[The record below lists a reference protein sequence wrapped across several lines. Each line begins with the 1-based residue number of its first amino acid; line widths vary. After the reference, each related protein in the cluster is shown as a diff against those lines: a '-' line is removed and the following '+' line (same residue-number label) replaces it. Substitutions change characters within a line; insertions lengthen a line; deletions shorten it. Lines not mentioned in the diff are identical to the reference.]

1 MFSTFI
7 NAFKIK
13 DLRKKILYTLL
24 LIVVYRLG
32 SAIPIPGVNLEAWK
46 AATTN
51 LQAMSDFMSLM
62 SGTAFSQFTIFAMG
76 ISPYITASIIL
87 QLLTIAIPALERMS
101 KEEDGRQKIE
111 RITRYAG
118 VGLAVVQAIG
128 IVLSYGSMAN
138 GLQIVSNAG
147 GLFWLRLIIIAIC
160 AAAGTAFLM
169 WLGERITEKGI
180 GNGISMLIF
189 ASIVSRVPTFIEE
202 RINAIKVAP
211 GSVMTWVTLLLT
223 IVVILALIAFVVY
236 IDKAVRKIPVQYAK
250 RVVGRKMYGGQNT
263 HLPMKANANGV
274 LPLIFAMTIMQFPE
288 MIMQFFSNKG
298 GFVQFWKRW
307 MISAPQVW
315 DPNFVNANGTIGGYQ
330 PTSVLD
336 KSLAYHGIQYAP
348 FVYYIIYFLL
358 IIAFGYFYTSITF
371 NPVEMSK
378 NLQSNGGFIPGI
390 RPGKPTGEY
399 LGKISNRLTL
409 FGSLFLA
416 VIAIIPTII
425 LNIMGV
431 TNMFGATS
439 VLIMVSVALETT
451 EQLESQMLMRHY
463 KGFLN

>member
-13 DLRKKILYTLL
+13 DLRKKILYTVL

-32 SAIPIPGVNLEAWK
+32 SAIPIPGVNLVGWQK
-46 AATTN
+46 ATEQLT
-51 LQAMSDFMSLM
+51 AMSDFMSLM
-62 SGTAFSQFTIFAMG
+62 SGSAFSQFTIFAMG

-118 VGLAVVQAIG
+118 VGLAVVQSIG
-128 IVLSYGSMAN
+128 IVISYNRVLSDGSY
-138 GLQIVSNAG
+138 IVSTEG
-147 GLFWLRLIIIAIC
+147 GLFALRLAIIAIC

-180 GNGISMLIF
+180 GNGISILIF
-189 ASIVSRVPTFIEE
+189 ASIVSRVPDFFNE
-202 RINAIKVAP
+202 RIKAIAAAP
-211 GSVMTWVTLLLT
+211 GEVMTWVKLVLT
-223 IVVILALIAFVVY
+223 IAVILALIAFVVY

-288 MIMQFFSNKG
+288 MIMQFFKEGG
-298 GFVQFWKRW
+298 GFMNFWYRW
-307 MISAPQVW
+307 MVSSPRVW
-315 DPNFVNANGTIGGYQ
+315 TGSGYAQ
-330 PTSVLD
+330 TSVM
-336 KSLAYHGIQYAP
+336 KAAGVEYIGIQYAP
-348 FVYYIIYFLL
+348 FVYYLIYFLL

-378 NLQSNGGFIPGI
+378 NLQQNGGFIPGI

-416 VIAIIPTII
+416 VIAIVPTII
-425 LNIMGV
+425 LNMMGV

>member
-13 DLRKKILYTLL
+13 DLRKKILYTIL

-32 SAIPIPGVNLEAWK
+32 SAIPIPGVNLIGWQK
-46 AATTN
+46 ATETLTT
-51 LQAMSDFMSLM
+51 MSDFMSLM

-101 KEEDGRQKIE
+101 KEEDGREKIE

-128 IVLSYGSMAN
+128 IVMSYNSVLSGGEY
-138 GLQIVSNAG
+138 IVSKAD
-147 GLFWLRLIIIAIC
+147 GLFVLRLAIIAIC

-189 ASIVSRVPTFIEE
+189 ASIVSRIPDFIKE
-202 RINAIKVAP
+202 RVVAIQANP
-211 GSVMTWVTLLLT
+211 GSVWTY
-223 IVVILALIAFVVY
+223 VILVVTIAVIIALIAFVVY

-288 MIMQFFSNKG
+288 MIMQFFTRES
-298 GFVQFWKRW
+298 GFAKFWYRW
-307 MISAPQVW
+307 MVSAPKVW
-315 DPNFVNANGTIGGYQ
+315 NGVDYVK
-330 PTSVLD
+330 TSVLP
-336 KSLAYHGIQYAP
+336 SAGSGYVGIQYAP

-378 NLQSNGGFIPGI
+378 NLQQNGGFIPGI

-416 VIAIIPTII
+416 VIAIVPTII
-425 LNIMGV
+425 LNMMGV

>member
-13 DLRKKILYTLL
+13 DLRKKILYTIL

-32 SAIPIPGVNLEAWK
+32 SAIPIPGVNLVGWQEATK
-46 AATTN
+46 Q
-51 LQAMSDFMSLM
+51 LSAMSDFMSLM
-62 SGTAFSQFTIFAMG
+62 SGSAFSQFTIFAMG

-128 IVLSYGSMAN
+128 IVMSYNGVLSDGSY
-138 GLQIVSNAG
+138 IVSNDG
-147 GLFWLRLIIIAIC
+147 GLFVLRLAIIAIC

-189 ASIVSRVPTFIEE
+189 ASIVSRVPDFIKE
-202 RINAIKVAP
+202 RINAVAAAP

-223 IVVILALIAFVVY
+223 IVVILALITFVVF

-250 RVVGRKMYGGQNT
+250 RVVGRKLYGGQNT

-288 MIMQFFSNKG
+288 MIMQFFKRGSSFMN
-298 GFVQFWKRW
+298 FWYRW
-307 MISAPQVW
+307 MVSSPKVW
-315 DPNFVNANGTIGGYQ
+315 DGSTYQ
-330 PTSVLD
+330 ATSVL
-336 KSLAYHGIQYAP
+336 KAAGVTYTGIQYAP
-348 FVYYIIYFLL
+348 FVYYLVYFLL

-378 NLQSNGGFIPGI
+378 NLQQNGGFIPGI

-416 VIAIIPTII
+416 VIAIVPTII
-425 LNIMGV
+425 LNMMGV

>member
-13 DLRKKILYTLL
+13 DLRKKILYTIL

-32 SAIPIPGVNLEAWK
+32 SAIPIPGVNLVAWGQ
-46 AATTN
+46 ATER
-51 LQAMSDFMSLM
+51 LSAMSDFMSLM
-62 SGTAFSQFTIFAMG
+62 SGSAFSQFTIFAMG

-87 QLLTIAIPALERMS
+87 QLLTIAIPALEKMS

-128 IVLSYGSMAN
+128 IVLSYNNALGTGGS
-138 GLQIVSNAG
+138 IVSG
-147 GLFWLRLIIIAIC
+147 TGWTFVLRLGIIAIC

-189 ASIVSRVPTFIEE
+189 ASIVSRVPDFIKE
-202 RINAIKVAP
+202 RINAIAANP
-211 GSVMTWVTLLLT
+211 GSVWTWVVLVLT
-223 IVVILALIAFVVY
+223 IVVILALIGFVVY

-263 HLPMKANANGV
+263 HLPLKANANGV

-288 MIMQFFSNKG
+288 MIMQFFKPG
-298 GFVQFWKRW
+298 GSFMNFWYRW
-307 MISAPQVW
+307 MVSSPKVYADGV
-315 DPNFVNANGTIGGYQ
+315 YQ
-330 PTSVLD
+330 ATSVV
-336 KSLAYHGIQYAP
+336 KAAGVTYTGIQYAP
-348 FVYYIIYFLL
+348 FVYYVIYFLL

-371 NPVEMSK
+371 NPAEMSK
-378 NLQSNGGFIPGI
+378 NLQQNGGFIPGI

-416 VIAIIPTII
+416 VIAIVPTII
-425 LNIMGV
+425 LNVMGV

>member
-13 DLRKKILYTLL
+13 DLRKKVLYTIL

-32 SAIPIPGVNLEAWK
+32 SAIPIPGVNIQAWQ
-46 AATTN
+46 AATTQ
-51 LQAMSDFMSLM
+51 LSAMTDFMSLM
-62 SGTAFSQFTIFAMG
+62 SGSAFSQFTIFAMG

-128 IVLSYGSMAN
+128 IVLSYNSVIGTQ
-138 GLQIVSNAG
+138 QIVSTAG
-147 GLFWLRLIIIAIC
+147 GLFVPRLLIIAII

-189 ASIVSRVPTFIEE
+189 ASIVSRVPAFIQE
-202 RINAIKVAP
+202 RFDAIVAAP
-211 GSVMTWVTLLLT
+211 GKVMTWVTLVLS

-288 MIMQFFSNKG
+288 MIMQFFKHGSSFMN
-298 GFVQFWKRW
+298 FWYRW
-307 MISAPQVW
+307 MVSSPKVYV
-315 DPNFVNANGTIGGYQ
+315 DGTYQ
-330 PTSVLD
+330 ATSVMKD
-336 KSLAYHGIQYAP
+336 AGIAYSGIQYAP
-348 FVYYIIYFLL
+348 FVYYVIYFLL

-416 VIAIIPTII
+416 VIAIVPTII
-425 LNIMGV
+425 LNMLGV

>member
-13 DLRKKILYTLL
+13 DLRKKILYTIL

-32 SAIPIPGVNLEAWK
+32 SAIPIPGVNLVGWQEATK
-46 AATTN
+46 
-51 LQAMSDFMSLM
+51 QMSAMSDFMSLM
-62 SGTAFSQFTIFAMG
+62 SGSAFSQFTIFAMG

-118 VGLAVVQAIG
+118 VGLAVVQSIG
-128 IVLSYGSMAN
+128 IVISYGSASN
-138 GLQIVSNAG
+138 VEIVSTEG
-147 GLFWLRLIIIAIC
+147 GLFVLRLAIIAIC

-189 ASIVSRVPTFIEE
+189 ASIVSRVPDFIKE
-202 RINAIKVAP
+202 RVNAIAAAP
-211 GSVMTWVTLLLT
+211 GSVMTWVTLVLT

-288 MIMQFFSNKG
+288 MIMQFFKTGG
-298 GFVQFWKRW
+298 GFMNFWYRW
-307 MISAPQVW
+307 MVSSPKVW
-315 DPNFVNANGTIGGYQ
+315 DGSMYQ
-330 PTSVLD
+330 ATSVMKNSGLTY
-336 KSLAYHGIQYAP
+336 SGIQFAP
-348 FVYYIIYFLL
+348 FVYYLVYFLL

-378 NLQSNGGFIPGI
+378 NLQQNGGFIPGI

-416 VIAIIPTII
+416 VIAIVPTII
-425 LNIMGV
+425 LNMLGV

>member
-13 DLRKKILYTLL
+13 DLRKKILYTAL

-32 SAIPIPGVNLEAWK
+32 SAIPIPGVNLIGWQK
-46 AATTN
+46 ATET
-51 LQAMSDFMSLM
+51 LTAMTDFMSLM
-62 SGTAFSQFTIFAMG
+62 SGSAFSQFTIFAMG

-101 KEEDGRQKIE
+101 KEEDGREKIE

-128 IVLSYGSMAN
+128 IVMSYNSVLSGGDY
-138 GLQIVSNAG
+138 IVSKDG
-147 GLFWLRLIIIAIC
+147 GLFALRLAIIAIC

-189 ASIVSRVPTFIEE
+189 ASIVSRIPDYIGRLVDPI
-202 RINAIKVAP
+202 IHI
-211 GSVMTWVTLLLT
+211 GGVMPWVTLFIT
-223 IVVILALIAFVVY
+223 IIVILVLIAFVVY
-236 IDKAVRKIPVQYAK
+236 IDKAIRKIPVQYAK

-288 MIMQFFSNKG
+288 MILQFVRDGG
-298 GFVQFWKRW
+298 GFKNFWYRW
-307 MISAPQVW
+307 MVSTPRVW
-315 DPNFVNANGTIGGYQ
+315 NGVGYQ
-330 PTSVLD
+330 QTSILD
-336 KSLAYHGIQYAP
+336 KNVAYHGIQYAP
-348 FVYYIIYFLL
+348 FVYYIVYFLL
-358 IIAFGYFYTSITF
+358 ILAFGYFYTSITF

-378 NLQSNGGFIPGI
+378 NLQQNGGFIPGI

-416 VIAIIPTII
+416 VIAIVPTII
-425 LNIMGV
+425 MNILGV
-431 TNMFGATS
+431 PNMFGATS

>member
-13 DLRKKILYTLL
+13 DLRKKILYTIL

-32 SAIPIPGVNLEAWK
+32 SAIPIPGVNLVGWQEATK
-46 AATTN
+46 
-51 LQAMSDFMSLM
+51 QMSAMSDFMSLM
-62 SGTAFSQFTIFAMG
+62 SGSAFSQFTIFAMG

-118 VGLAVVQAIG
+118 VGLAVVQSIG
-128 IVLSYGSMAN
+128 IVISYGSASN
-138 GLQIVSNAG
+138 VEIVSTEG
-147 GLFWLRLIIIAIC
+147 GLFVLRLAIIAIC

-189 ASIVSRVPTFIEE
+189 ASIVSRVPDFVKE
-202 RINAIKVAP
+202 RINAIAAAP
-211 GSVMTWVTLLLT
+211 GSVMTWVTLVLT

-288 MIMQFFSNKG
+288 MIMQFFKTGS
-298 GFVQFWKRW
+298 GFMNFWYRW
-307 MISAPQVW
+307 MVSSPKVW
-315 DPNFVNANGTIGGYQ
+315 DGSMYQ
-330 PTSVLD
+330 ATSVMKNSGLTY
-336 KSLAYHGIQYAP
+336 SGIQFAP
-348 FVYYIIYFLL
+348 FVYYLVYFLL

-378 NLQSNGGFIPGI
+378 NLQQNGGFIPGI

-416 VIAIIPTII
+416 VIAIVPTII
-425 LNIMGV
+425 LNMLGV

>member
-13 DLRKKILYTLL
+13 DLRKKILYTIL

-32 SAIPIPGVNLEAWK
+32 SAIPIPGVNLVGWQK
-46 AATTN
+46 ATEQLT
-51 LQAMSDFMSLM
+51 AMSDFMSLM
-62 SGTAFSQFTIFAMG
+62 SGSAFSQFTIFAMG

-118 VGLAVVQAIG
+118 VGLAVVQSIG
-128 IVLSYGSMAN
+128 IVMSYN
-138 GLQIVSNAG
+138 GVLTGGDYIVSTAG
-147 GLFWLRLIIIAIC
+147 GLFVLRLAIIAIC

-189 ASIVSRVPTFIEE
+189 ASIVSRVPDFIKE
-202 RINAIKVAP
+202 RIGAIAAAP
-211 GSVMTWVTLLLT
+211 GKAMTWITLVLT
-223 IVVILALIAFVVY
+223 IVVILALIAFVVF

-288 MIMQFFSNKG
+288 MIMQFFKRG
-298 GFVQFWKRW
+298 GSFMNFWYRW
-307 MISAPQVW
+307 MVSAPKVW
-315 DPNFVNANGTIGGYQ
+315 DGTMYQ
-330 PTSVLD
+330 ATSVLKD
-336 KSLAYHGIQYAP
+336 SNITYSGIQFAP
-348 FVYYIIYFLL
+348 FVYYLVYFLL

-378 NLQSNGGFIPGI
+378 NLQQNGGFIPGI

-416 VIAIIPTII
+416 VIAIVPTII
-425 LNIMGV
+425 LNMLGV

>member
-32 SAIPIPGVNLEAWK
+32 SAIPIPGVNLVAWGQ
-46 AATTN
+46 ATER
-51 LQAMSDFMSLM
+51 LSAMSDFMSLM
-62 SGTAFSQFTIFAMG
+62 SGSAFSQFTIFAMG
-76 ISPYITASIIL
+76 ISPYITSSIIL
-87 QLLTIAIPALERMS
+87 QLLTIAIPALEKMS
-101 KEEDGRQKIE
+101 KDEDGRQKIE

-128 IVLSYGSMAN
+128 IVLSYNNALGN
-138 GLQIVSNAG
+138 GLSIVSGTGWA
-147 GLFWLRLIIIAIC
+147 FALRLIIIAIC

-189 ASIVSRVPTFIEE
+189 ASIVSRVPDFIKE
-202 RINAIKVAP
+202 RINAIAANP
-211 GSVMTWVTLLLT
+211 GSVWTWVILVLT
-223 IVVILALIAFVVY
+223 IVVILALITFVVY

-263 HLPMKANANGV
+263 HLPLKANANGV

-288 MIMQFFSNKG
+288 MIMQFFKPG
-298 GFVQFWKRW
+298 GNFMNFWYRW
-307 MISAPQVW
+307 MVSSPKVYA
-315 DPNFVNANGTIGGYQ
+315 DGAYQ
-330 PTSVLD
+330 ATSVM
-336 KSLAYHGIQYAP
+336 KATGVTYTGIQYAP
-348 FVYYIIYFLL
+348 FVYYVVYFLL

-371 NPVEMSK
+371 NPAEMSK
-378 NLQSNGGFIPGI
+378 NLQQNGGFIPGI

-416 VIAIIPTII
+416 IIAIVPTII
-425 LNIMGV
+425 LNMMGV

>member
-1 MFSTFI
+1 MFNTFI

-32 SAIPIPGVNLEAWK
+32 SAIPIPGVDLEAWK
-46 AATTN
+46 TATE
-51 LQAMSDFMSLM
+51 QMSAMSDFMGMM
-62 SGTAFSQFTIFAMG
+62 SGSAFSQFTIFAMG

-118 VGLAVVQAIG
+118 VGLAVVQSIG
-128 IVLSYGSMAN
+128 IVMSYGSAS
-138 GLQIVSNAG
+138 GAEIVSRAG
-147 GLFWLRLIIIAIC
+147 GLYAVRLIIIAIC

-189 ASIVSRVPTFIEE
+189 ASIVSRVPDFIKE
-202 RINAIKVAP
+202 RITAIAAAP
-211 GSVMTWVTLLLT
+211 GKVMTWVILVLT
-223 IVVILALIAFVVY
+223 IIVILALITFVVY

-288 MIMQFFSNKG
+288 MIMQFFNRDGSFMK
-298 GFVQFWKRW
+298 FWYRW
-307 MISAPQVW
+307 MVSKPMVW
-315 DPNFVNANGTIGGYQ
+315 DPNAVNTDGTLGRYMA
-330 PTSVLD
+330 TSVLKD
-336 KSLAYHGIQYAP
+336 VNLQYTGIQYAP
-348 FVYYIIYFLL
+348 FVYYLVYFLL

-378 NLQSNGGFIPGI
+378 NLQQNGGFIPGI

-416 VIAIIPTII
+416 VIAIVPTII
-425 LNIMGV
+425 LNMMGV

>member
-1 MFSTFI
+1 MFTTFI

-32 SAIPIPGVNLEAWK
+32 CAIPIPGIDTAAWAK
-46 AATTN
+46 QIEGLA
-51 LQAMSDFMSLM
+51 LFDFMSLL
-62 SGTAFSQFTIFAMG
+62 SGSALSQFTIFAMG
-76 ISPYITASIIL
+76 ISPYITGSIVM
-87 QLLTIAIPALERMS
+87 QLLAIAIPALEKMS

-111 RITRYAG
+111 QITRYVG
-118 VGLAVVQAIG
+118 VGLALVQSFG
-128 IVLSYGSMAN
+128 IIVTYGST
-138 GLQIVSNAG
+138 IVTGQPLWWSYVT
-147 GLFWLRLIIIAIC
+147 IC
-160 AAAGTAFLM
+160 VCSAAGTAFLM

-189 ASIVSRVPTFIEE
+189 ASIVSRVPDFIKE
-202 RINAIKVAP
+202 RITAIAAAP

-223 IVVILALIAFVVY
+223 IVVVLALIAFVVF

-250 RVVGRKMYGGQNT
+250 RVVGRKLYGGQNT

-288 MIMQFFSNKG
+288 MIMQFFKRGSSFMN
-298 GFVQFWKRW
+298 FWYRW
-307 MISAPQVW
+307 MVSAPKVW
-315 DPNFVNANGTIGGYQ
+315 DGTTYQ
-330 PTSVLD
+330 ATSVM
-336 KSLAYHGIQYAP
+336 KAAGVTYTGIQYAP
-348 FVYYIIYFLL
+348 FVYYLVYFLL

-378 NLQSNGGFIPGI
+378 NLQQNGGFIPGI

-416 VIAIIPTII
+416 VIAIVPTII
-425 LNIMGV
+425 LNMMGV